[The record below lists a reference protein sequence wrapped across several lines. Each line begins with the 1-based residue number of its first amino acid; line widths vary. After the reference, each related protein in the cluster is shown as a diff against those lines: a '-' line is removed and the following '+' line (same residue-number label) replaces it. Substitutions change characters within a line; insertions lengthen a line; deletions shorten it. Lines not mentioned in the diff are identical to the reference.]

1 MLLLIGAGVIGAPSS
16 GRLCHAPLPA
26 VINRRA
32 VLFSAPLACLVA
44 TAAEATTADYINDV
58 RLANVGTAE
67 ERLRRSGALDTKNN
81 ADPRCQSGVFLNF
94 KPGTCSP
101 VGNIYD
107 RMASSAPK
115 AQKDALDD
123 LAADFMKKSGI
134 SEADDQGN

>member
-1 MLLLIGAGVIGAPSS
+1 M
-16 GRLCHAPLPA
+16 
-26 VINRRA
+26 
-32 VLFSAPLACLVA
+32 LFSAPLACLVA

-67 ERLRRSGALDTKNN
+67 ERLQRSGALDTKNN